1 MGNVFNKEKP
11 LKEIVREN
19 QRLIKKSVRELE
31 REIKTME
38 TNLKKL
44 EADIKKNAK
53 ANQMNAVKIMV
64 KDYVRTKNYIT
75 RFIEMKTHLNAVS
88 LKIQTV
94 KSHDAMAQAMK
105 GVTQAL
111 GKMNKKINLPGL
123 QKIMAEFL
131 KENERGE
138 LTQEMMGDTIDD
150 ALEEEGSAEEESLII
165 NQVLDELGVNTAA
178 ATPAAPQGA
187 IPVKAEAKEEA
198 APDPAVSD
206 LEARI
211 ANLRSP

>member
-53 ANQMNAVKIMV
+53 ANQM
-64 KDYVRTKNYIT
+64 
-75 RFIEMKTHLNAVS
+75 
-88 LKIQTV
+88 TV